1 MGLVGRVFRVLERIF
16 KELGLSS
23 LGDQVRT
30 FFDPLVEWIKN
41 FIIIFLFLIALSRG
55 YNLKFCL

>member
-1 MGLVGRVFRVLERIF
+1 MGLVGRVFSVLERIF
-16 KELGLSS
+16 KKLGLAS
-23 LGDQVRT
+23 LGVQVPT

-41 FIIIFLFLIALSRG
+41 FIIIFLFLIALSRD